1 MLGNIKIEI
10 FWISGSWS
18 SSILVVAD
26 LLQPRSKMQW
36 NVEQAKTHAQRP
48 GEYFPPFNR
57 IFSFVLPYLS
67 HGRTAQLG
75 WLDRNP
81 RGYIVGLK
89 ISKPFLPQTQLGFLL
104 PKILEIF
111 SASFSSSISPVRRF
125 PTKDFSSKYL
135 EYTSRAVSHEF
146 HKVSSVLHVSSE
158 DRSVKIGA
166 IRPRSFGP
174 NRNLRRGIDI
184 LGGSY
189 TINPRLA
196 FLARE
201 NGVTGMRRPAKSNQ
215 LIREELM
222 TGIS

>member
-1 MLGNIKIEI
+1 MKRRTSEDARPTTRWVLPSVQSDLFIRITLFKSRANSAIGLTRSKSTRLYRWLLKFLNPFFPKPN
-10 FWISGSWS
+10 SDS
-18 SSILVVAD
+18 SS
-26 LLQPRSKMQW
+26 QKSSK
-36 NVEQAKTHAQRP
+36 
-48 GEYFPPFNR
+48 YFPLPLPSSPPF
-57 IFSFVLPYLS
+57 P
-67 HGRTAQLG
+67 
-75 WLDRNP
+75 
-81 RGYIVGLK
+81 
-89 ISKPFLPQTQLGFLL
+89 
-104 PKILEIF
+104 
-111 SASFSSSISPVRRF
+111 PVRRF
-125 PTKDFSSKYL
+125 STKDFSSKYL